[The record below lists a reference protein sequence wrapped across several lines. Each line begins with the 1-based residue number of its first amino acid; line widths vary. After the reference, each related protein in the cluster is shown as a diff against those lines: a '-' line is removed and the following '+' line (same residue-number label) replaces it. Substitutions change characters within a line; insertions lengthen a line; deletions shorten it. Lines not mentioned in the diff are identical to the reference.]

1 MSTDYRRILDFL
13 RDTFKGAELPP
24 ATRLAPRQYPAAP
37 RVPGGSVLTEEAIAE
52 RWGLPVMQGRTR
64 ETLAD
69 PWAMAHREAYG
80 RNIENFI
87 GTAKVPVGL
96 AGPLRVNGL
105 HAQGDFYIPL
115 ATTEAAVVASYSRGA
130 LVLTEV
136 GGCSALVLN
145 EGVSRSP
152 GFVFETLAEAGLF
165 VAWAASSMDAFK
177 AATRETTRYG
187 ELVNLQLTVE
197 GNHVYL
203 GLEFTTGDASGQNMV
218 TIATEAI
225 CRHIEAHTPVRPRD
239 WFVEAN
245 MSGDKKATTH
255 SFMSVRGKKVCA
267 EVTIPAAVIE
277 RRLHTTTARML
288 DYWRMSALGGVMTG
302 SIGVHGHYANGIAAL
317 FIACGQD
324 VACVAEATVG
334 VTRFEAAPEGA
345 LYAAVTLPNIIVGT
359 VGGGTGLPTQRACL
373 DIMGLGG
380 PGHARAFAEVT
391 AALALAGELSITG
404 ALTAGHFT
412 RAHEKLARGTGK

>member
-1 MSTDYRRILDFL
+1 VS
-13 RDTFKGAELPP
+13 
-24 ATRLAPRQYPAAP
+24 
-37 RVPGGSVLTEEAIAE
+37 EA
-52 RWGLPVMQGRTR
+52 
-64 ETLAD
+64 
-69 PWAMAHREAYG
+69 
-80 RNIENFI
+80 
-87 GTAKVPVGL
+87 
-96 AGPLRVNGL
+96 
-105 HAQGDFYIPL
+105 
-115 ATTEAAVVASYSRGA
+115 
-130 LVLTEV
+130 

-145 EGVSRSP
+145 EGVTRSP

-165 VAWAASSMDAFK
+165 VAWAASAMDAFK
-177 AATRETTRYG
+177 AVARETTRYG

-203 GLEFTTGDASGQNMV
+203 GLQFTTGDASGQNMV

-225 CRHIEAHTPVRPRD
+225 CRYIEVHTPVPPRQ

-255 SFMSVRGKKVCA
+255 SFMSVRGKKVSA
-267 EVTIPAAVIE
+267 EVIIPGAVIE
-277 RRLHTTTARML
+277 RRLHTTAAKML

-302 SIGVHGHYANGIAAL
+302 SIGIHGHYANGIAAL

-324 VACVAEATVG
+324 AACVAEATVG
-334 VTRFEAAPEGA
+334 VTRFEAAPGGA

-391 AALALAGELSITG
+391 AALALAGELSIIG

-412 RAHEKLARGTGK
+412 RAHQKLARGTAE